1 MTSFQ
6 FIVGFVV
13 GVFCAQRYNLP
24 DVGVLASTFTQYL
37 RTIEETTRKS
47 EDESEE
53 KDNGTLPVTP
63 WWKQW

>member
-24 DVGVLASTFTQYL
+24 DVGVLALTFTQYL
-37 RTIEETTRKS
+37 RTLESTTRKP
-47 EDESEE
+47 EE
-53 KDNGTLPVTP
+53 KKDNSTPPVSP